1 MKTLDVNTNF
11 IETYFG
17 LMKNLSP
24 DIKLDIIGKL
34 TKTIKDDLTGKNTSL
49 KNSFGAWQSE
59 NSAEEIIKELR
70 ESRNF
75 NRHIEALY

>member
-1 MKTLDVNTNF
+1 MKTIDVNTNF

-17 LMKNLSP
+17 LLKNLSP

-34 TKTIKDDLTGKNTSL
+34 SKTIKSDLNEQNKSL
-49 KNSFGAWQSE
+49 KDSFGAWQSDK
-59 NSAEEIIKELR
+59 SADEIITELR

-75 NRHIEALY
+75 NRHIEAL

>member
-1 MKTLDVNTNF
+1 MKTIDVNTNF

-17 LMKNLSP
+17 LLKNLSP

-34 TKTIKDDLTGKNTSL
+34 SKTIKSDLNEQNKSL
-49 KNSFGAWQSE
+49 KDSFGAWQSDK
-59 NSAEEIIKELR
+59 SADEIILEVR

-75 NRHIEALY
+75 NRHIEAL

>member
-1 MKTLDVNTNF
+1 MKTIDVNTNF

-17 LMKNLSP
+17 LLKNLSP

-34 TKTIKDDLTGKNTSL
+34 SKTIKSDLNEQNKSL
-49 KNSFGAWQSE
+49 KDSFGAWQSDK
-59 NSAEEIIKELR
+59 SADEIILELR

-75 NRHIEALY
+75 NRHIEAL

>member
-1 MKTLDVNTNF
+1 MKTIDVNTNF

-17 LMKNLSP
+17 LLKNLSR

-34 TKTIKDDLTGKNTSL
+34 SKTIKSDLNKQNKSL
-49 KNSFGAWQSE
+49 KNSFGVWQSDK
-59 NSAEEIIKELR
+59 SAEEIIMELR

-75 NRHIEALY
+75 NRNIEAL